1 MGGYCNRPNE
11 CICRSGYS
19 GARCEVGKLLLSHRQ
34 YSRVYI
40 LRVWR
45 KDSFYNTK
53 EFCFTSRTSGFLS
66 NMYALMHACAD
77 LLPCQRR
84 SPCQN
89 GATCTNDGSGGYRCT
104 CVTGYTGTNCQ
115 ININDCS
122 PNPCHNG
129 GTCRVSAGDRPLS
142 ILDNFWL

>member
-19 GARCEVGKLLLSHRQ
+19 GARCEVGKLLLSHSVLHVDGFGGETVSMTLGNFVSLLAPLVSSQ
-34 YSRVYI
+34 TWAHA
-40 LRVWR
+40 L
-45 KDSFYNTK
+45 THA
-53 EFCFTSRTSGFLS
+53 RT
-66 NMYALMHACAD
+66 D

-104 CVTGYTGTNCQ
+104 CVTGYSGTNCQ
-115 ININDCS
+115 TNINDCS

-129 GTCRVSAGDRPLS
+129 GTCRVSAGGRPQHH
-142 ILDNFWL
+142 LDNFWL